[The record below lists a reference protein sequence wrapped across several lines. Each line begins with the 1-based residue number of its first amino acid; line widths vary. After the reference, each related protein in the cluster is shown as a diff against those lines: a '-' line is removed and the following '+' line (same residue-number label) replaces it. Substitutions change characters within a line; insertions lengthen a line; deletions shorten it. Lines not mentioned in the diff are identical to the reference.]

1 MAIYSGD
8 RKIQLLGV
16 YKVLLGT
23 SSKKPISTTGI
34 LEELDKKYNI
44 KISFVT
50 LSDDMACIAA
60 VEPNLRKKVR
70 YKGGDNIY
78 WIERS
83 GKNVRC
89 K

>member
-16 YKVLLGT
+16 YKTLLST

-34 LEELDKKYNI
+34 LEERQTKYNI
-44 KISFVT
+44 MISLVT
-50 LSDDMACIAA
+50 LSYDMACIAA